1 MLVDSIISSGNLFQS
16 SIILCKKILPAVQV
30 AELFIKFI
38 TIGPCDSVVKAKRVV
53 KG

>member
-1 MLVDSIISSGNLFQS
+1 MLVDSIISCGNLFQS
-16 SIILCKKILPAVQV
+16 SIILCENPAVQV